1 MLFVVRAP
9 PFFDEPGVLAP
20 CRFGLLV
27 FERTFGSISESTG
40 PEADGGALEDGL
52 GFGDCAR
59 DDEEEAGAFNPVAC
73 AAGLLEDM

>member
-9 PFFDEPGVLAP
+9 LFFDELGVLVP
-20 CRFGLLV
+20 CRLGLLV
-27 FERTFGSISESTG
+27 LDRTFGSISESTK

-52 GFGDCAR
+52 GVGDCAR
-59 DDEEEAGAFNPVAC
+59 DDEEEAGAFNPVC